1 MDEMKLTS
9 KLMRGVV
16 ARIIQRVIKNKFGCD
31 VDVNLGAFY
40 ISYDDV
46 KATIHLD
53 AKAVMD
59 KNNLEGI
66 LKDADLL

>member
-1 MDEMKLTS
+1 MDEMKIQS
-9 KLMRGVV
+9 KLLRGVI
-16 ARIIQRVIKNKFGCD
+16 AKVIRKAVRNKFGCD
-31 VDVNLGAFY
+31 VSIDLNGFY

-59 KNNLEGI
+59 KSNLEGI

>member
-16 ARIIQRVIKNKFGCD
+16 ARIIKRVVKNKFGCD
-31 VDVNLGAFY
+31 VDVDLGTFY

-59 KNNLEGI
+59 KGNLEGI